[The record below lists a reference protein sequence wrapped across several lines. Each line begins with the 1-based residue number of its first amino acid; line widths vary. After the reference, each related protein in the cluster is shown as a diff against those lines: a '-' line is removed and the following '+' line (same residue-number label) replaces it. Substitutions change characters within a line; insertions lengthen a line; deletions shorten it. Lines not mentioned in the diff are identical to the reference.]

1 MNITPEDSYNTI
13 LMLSKT
19 KKPIHQRLSRFFIV
33 TSIETFLTILF
44 IMAIPKSAKNA
55 WLLGFSKTRYLM
67 VLPVVLLALI
77 LVWLAI
83 RFWKDVAWA
92 DRLSQRFQTALENNK
107 LQGLADFSVLTIL
120 SGAYLLI
127 KWGFFLDRGFDYQT
141 AVMRITPYL
150 LLVTLY
156 SVQIVL
162 TVYPRFTKEKPEDHL
177 TFPEKARLEILR
189 HKQLPI
195 VLILFSAGFTLAHI
209 AGWELRSH
217 KEWINTVMFFIDEF
231 NMDNEYVL
239 QSYFSGLL
247 LLTAGFLLCIIAA
260 YKKKVKASFVLQW
273 TLLGII
279 FLYMAVDEVIQIH
292 EHWQV
297 PLSNLITSKGYF
309 SIDWV
314 RSAVILVAIFGL
326 LYIRFFFKLPRKS
339 MLLFGLSGT
348 VYLMGVLGLE
358 MLAGE
363 YVSTYHQWGYDY
375 GMLVAREETL
385 EMIGISLFI
394 FALLDYIRQQLPKA
408 PADSPIKL
416 ESSIQQ

>member
-1 MNITPEDSYNTI
+1 
-13 LMLSKT
+13 
-19 KKPIHQRLSRFFIV
+19 
-33 TSIETFLTILF
+33 
-44 IMAIPKSAKNA
+44 
-55 WLLGFSKTRYLM
+55 
-67 VLPVVLLALI
+67 
-77 LVWLAI
+77 
-83 RFWKDVAWA
+83 
-92 DRLSQRFQTALENNK
+92 
-107 LQGLADFSVLTIL
+107 
-120 SGAYLLI
+120 
-127 KWGFFLDRGFDYQT
+127 
-141 AVMRITPYL
+141 
-150 LLVTLY
+150 
-156 SVQIVL
+156 
-162 TVYPRFTKEKPEDHL
+162 
-177 TFPEKARLEILR
+177 
-189 HKQLPI
+189 
-195 VLILFSAGFTLAHI
+195 
-209 AGWELRSH
+209 
-217 KEWINTVMFFIDEF
+217 
-231 NMDNEYVL
+231 MDNEYVL

-260 YKKKVKASFVLQW
+260 YKKKVRASFVLQW

-394 FALLDYIRQQLPKA
+394 FALLDYIRQQLPEA
-408 PADSPIKL
+408 PADSPTKL
-416 ESSIQQ
+416 ESSTQQ